1 MSSHRESYC
10 FTLLSNLWAFIFI
23 FYLHAHICTYSAGS
37 CTVMFNCSSH
47 LLSYEL
53 VWFHL
58 KMNFLFTV
66 QSPLSRL
73 ADIQTFKVPV
83 ILHAA
88 SPGSYFRLHVLYIT
102 TRHLAS
108 LDPNP
113 PVFLPI
119 HDKRSHFL
127 PFQNK
132 SQTSGR
138 LIHISSIK
146 F

>member
-10 FTLLSNLWAFIFI
+10 FTLLSNPWAFIFI

-73 ADIQTFKVPV
+73 ADIKNIQSTSDSACCIAWVILQITCTLHYYKTFGLPGSESTCISPNSWQTFT
-83 ILHAA
+83 L
-88 SPGSYFRLHVLYIT
+88 SPDFWE
-102 TRHLAS
+102 
-108 LDPNP
+108 NN
-113 PVFLPI
+113 
-119 HDKRSHFL
+119 SHFFHKVL
-127 PFQNK
+127 K
-132 SQTSGR
+132 EKW
-138 LIHISSIK
+138 L
-146 F
+146 